1 MSLLIRLDPNRPHGL
16 VLESPHGLEISLA
29 PEAPAALAQI
39 RQLLLTQERPKTVT
53 QTPADWHYVL
63 AEWERIG
70 PEGAGKRPRPPLG
83 AADVARRYDASG
95 RVTRP
100 GWNDPLPF

>member
-39 RQLLLTQERPKTVT
+39 RHLLAAQERPKVVRQDAAT
-53 QTPADWHYVL
+53 WHYVL

-70 PEGAGKRPRPPLG
+70 PEGAGKVPKGELSDR
-83 AADVARRYDASG
+83 ARRYDASG